1 MTRGVKVGVRSVL
14 LVLLSVLL
22 VLLLVPRFQRTLLD
36 PLSRGP
42 SPRAGRSAPTRST
55 WMARRC
61 SRPACCAFARSRSA
75 GPSLTSWW

>member
-42 SPRAGRSAPTRST
+42 SPRAGRSA
-55 WMARRC
+55 
-61 SRPACCAFARSRSA
+61 RPHGEGWRGGAA
-75 GPSLTSWW
+75 GPRAALSLDPEALDLR